1 MTQLA
6 LTGFLP
12 DPILEKNPYS
22 RHEPPAK
29 QEPKKQEPQA
39 ELRKPAEPEEEF
51 EQEFEQEQVQPEIVE
66 REIPEENFEEEVFEE
81 QAPEESVEEEDDEPK
96 RAFRKGRPRSQ
107 KSRAAILKATNALL
121 LHTSVQELSI
131 EAIAK
136 RAKVGKTT
144 IYRWWPNK
152 TAVVMEALSTQPAM
166 NTPMPTARNNHEAL
180 VLQLEKLI
188 RLLHSKNGQTIA
200 QLFSEAQGN
209 EASQEI
215 FENSFLSP
223 LMDAISFS
231 VEEGCKNGEF
241 RPIDTKMALDLLCGP
256 IFFRLMAHP
265 QEFNEDFEQTFPH
278 GVVRL
283 ISKEKVEK

>member
-6 LTGFLP
+6 LTGLLSEP
-12 DPILEKNPYS
+12 VLEKNPY
-22 RHEPPAK
+22 K
-29 QEPKKQEPQA
+29 QDLPRQDLPKQ
-39 ELRKPAEPEEEF
+39 ELRKPEPPAQEDEVREEPQDDLREEPQEETAEEEPEEE
-51 EQEFEQEQVQPEIVE
+51 EKV
-66 REIPEENFEEEVFEE
+66 
-81 QAPEESVEEEDDEPK
+81 
-96 RAFRKGRPRSQ
+96 FRKGRPRSQ
-107 KSRAAILKATNALL
+107 KSRAAILKATNSLL

-152 TAVVMEALSTQPAM
+152 TAVVMEALSSQPAM
-166 NTPMPTARNNHEAL
+166 NAPMPTARNNTDAL

-188 RLLHSKNGQTIA
+188 RLLYSKNGQTIA

-209 EASQEI
+209 EKSQEI

-223 LMDAISFS
+223 LMDAIGFS
-231 VEEGCKNGEF
+231 IEEGCKNGEF

-265 QEFNEDFEQTFPH
+265 QEFNEEFERTFPR

-283 ISKEKVEK
+283 IAADKEK